1 MPIKKKTRKSKK
13 TKRQKGGHVFSKL
26 QYMNY
31 LPDDPIL
38 PEDILYEDS
47 DVCILKPEVKKGILI
62 FSTYDPA
69 PVLNSLCEIGLK
81 TGAQLKREG
90 YNIGRTIHK
99 YIFFRAPFYNNPIDY
114 TSVDTEISSSYG
126 EELINSKFKVY
137 IRVDPSKT
145 NVYASDIR
153 SVYRSPLREGTQ
165 SHTDNINEKVKL
177 SKKSMIDYL
186 KILDKNEENILEIV
200 PGTKPVYNLY
210 TGEVRI
216 VKLTQALRY
225 PWVPYN
231 INTQHEVLVKIQHL
245 TPNYFVRCT

>member
-1 MPIKKKTRKSKK
+1 MSIKKKTRKSKK
-13 TKRQKGGHVFSKL
+13 IKFQKGGHVFSKL

-38 PEDILYEDS
+38 PEDILYEDT

-62 FSTYDPA
+62 FSTYT
-69 PVLNSLCEIGLK
+69 PVPGINSLCEIGLK
-81 TGAQLKREG
+81 TGAQLKKEG

-99 YIFFRAPFYNNPIDY
+99 YIFFRAPYFNNPIDY

-126 EELINSKFKVY
+126 EDSIDTAFRVY

-153 SVYRSPLREGTQ
+153 SEYRSPLRAGTSQ
-165 SHTDNINEKVKL
+165 HLDNINEKVKL

-186 KILDKNEENILEIV
+186 KRIDKNKENTSEIS

-245 TPNYFVRCT
+245 TPEYFVRCT